1 MSQILILI
9 LHISIDTMEASKI
22 IEILSDYNFWG
33 NFKKELRGRKAVS
46 TLKRNL
52 GAPLVNVV
60 KGVRRAG
67 KSSIVLKLI
76 QEQGL
81 EGNSLII
88 NLEDP
93 RIPFNI
99 DSQFLMDSF
108 EAYFSYVNPKGP
120 SLVVIDEAQHAKGWE
135 RFARYVVETKGIKC
149 IVTGSSSQ
157 LLSEEYA
164 TTLTG
169 RHIDLEVYPLSFSE
183 FLDFKGIASHKP
195 LEIEKNRLL
204 ILNAFN
210 EYMQYGGFPE
220 VVLASDDV
228 VKPSMLRNYFEDILI
243 KDIVKRYRIKRV
255 PQIEAIAKDC
265 LSNISTII
273 SMRNLAN
280 TYGVGLRTVER
291 FLEYFSN
298 AYLFVLVKKFSFSKR
313 EQERSLRKIYVIDAG
328 FYSAL
333 GFKFLE
339 QKDKLMENI
348 VALEL
353 IRRYEKESI
362 YYWQDYQ
369 NHEVD
374 FIIKKGNSVVQ
385 LIQVTYA
392 SSREEVKER
401 EIENLIKAS
410 KELKCDSLVIITW
423 NYEAHEKYK
432 GKDISHIPLW
442 KWLLEL

>member
-1 MSQILILI
+1 
-9 LHISIDTMEASKI
+9 METNRI
-22 IEILSDYNFWG
+22 VEILSDYNFWG
-33 NFKKELRGRKAVS
+33 NFKKELRERRAIS
-46 TLKRNL
+46 TLKHNL
-52 GAPLVNVV
+52 EAPLVNVV

-81 EGNSLII
+81 ERNSLII

-99 DSQFLMDSF
+99 DSQFLMDSL

-135 RFARYVVETKGIKC
+135 RFSRYVVETKGIKC

-164 TTLTG
+164 TALTG

-183 FLDFKGIASHKP
+183 FLDFKGIAVHTP

-220 VVLASDDV
+220 VVLASGDE
-228 VKPSMLRNYFEDILI
+228 VKLSMLRSYFEDILI
-243 KDIVKRYRIKRV
+243 KDIVERYKIKRV

-265 LSNISTII
+265 LSNIATII

-280 TYGVGLRTVER
+280 TYGVSLHTVER

-313 EQERSLRKIYVIDAG
+313 EQERGLKKIYAIDAG

-339 QKDKLMENI
+339 HKDKLMENM

-374 FIIKKGNSVVQ
+374 FVIKKGNSVLQ

-410 KELKCDSLVIITW
+410 KELKCDSLVILTY
-423 NYEAHEKYK
+423 NYESHEKYK
-432 GKDISHIPLW
+432 GKDVTYMPLW
-442 KWLLEL
+442 KWLLNP

>member
-1 MSQILILI
+1 L
-9 LHISIDTMEASKI
+9 
-22 IEILSDYNFWG
+22 G
-33 NFKKELRGRKAVS
+33 NFKKELRGRIAVS
-46 TLKRNL
+46 TLQRNL

-81 EGNSLII
+81 ERNSLII

-108 EAYFSYVNPKGP
+108 EAYFSYVDPKGS
-120 SLVVIDEAQHAKGWE
+120 SLVVIGEAQHAKGWE
-135 RFARYVVETKGIKC
+135 RFARYVVEAKNIKC

-183 FLDFKGIASHKP
+183 FLDFKGIASHTP

-220 VVLASDDV
+220 VVLASSDE
-228 VKPSMLRNYFEDILI
+228 VKPSILRNYFEDILI
-243 KDIVKRYRIKRV
+243 KDIVKRYKIKRV

-265 LSNISTII
+265 LSNIATII

-280 TYGVGLRTVER
+280 TYSVSLRTVER

-313 EQERSLRKIYVIDAG
+313 EQERSLRKIYVIDGG

-374 FIIKKGNSVVQ
+374 FIIKK
-385 LIQVTYA
+385 
-392 SSREEVKER
+392 
-401 EIENLIKAS
+401 EI
-410 KELKCDSLVIITW
+410 V
-423 NYEAHEKYK
+423 
-432 GKDISHIPLW
+432 
-442 KWLLEL
+442 